1 MTKKMLEKQEEDP
14 QQILIKVP
22 EVGIDEVGRGAV
34 FGPVFSAVV
43 ILTEKNRYILKKLG
57 VEDSKKL
64 TPKKRKLL
72 LPKILLLSSDYGI
85 GQSSAREIDKI
96 GIRCATELSM
106 IRALKKL
113 KEKPSEIIIDGPLPL
128 RQWNGI
134 QKNIISG
141 DSKFISI
148 ASASIVAK
156 VSRDNLMERLEKI
169 YSGYLIFKNKGYGT
183 REHLS
188 IIKENGITNLHRKSF
203 LKNQILSSSDQSK
216 KSLTNC
222 C

>member
-1 MTKKMLEKQEEDP
+1 LTK
-14 QQILIKVP
+14 VS

-43 ILTEKNRYILKKLG
+43 VLTKKNKFTLKEIG
-57 VEDSKKL
+57 VKDSKKL
-64 TPKKRKLL
+64 TSKKRKLL
-72 LPKILLLSSDYGI
+72 FQKILLLSSEYGI
-85 GQSSAREIDKI
+85 GQSSVREIEKF
-96 GIRCATELSM
+96 GIRFATELSM

-113 KEKPSEIIIDGPLPL
+113 KEKPNELIIDGPLLL
-128 RQWNGI
+128 RPWKGI
-134 QKNIISG
+134 QKNIVSG
-141 DSKFISI
+141 DSKFTSV

-156 VSRDNLMERLEKI
+156 VCRDSLMERLEKK

-203 LKNQILSSSDQSK
+203 LK
-216 KSLTNC
+216 KSNLI
-222 C
+222 